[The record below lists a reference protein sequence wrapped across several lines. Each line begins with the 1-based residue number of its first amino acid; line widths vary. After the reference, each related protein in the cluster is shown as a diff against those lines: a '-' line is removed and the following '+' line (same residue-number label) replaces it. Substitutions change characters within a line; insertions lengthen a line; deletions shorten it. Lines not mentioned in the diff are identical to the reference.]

1 MDTLEIIRE
10 IEHDDALRASLRAV
24 LLGDEILGIP
34 EQLRLLTIE
43 VRELAEAQQRT
54 EVAQQRTDATVRE
67 LVEAQKRTDAT
78 MAEAQKR
85 TDWRLDRTEKA
96 LAELAEAQKR
106 TEVAVYKLAED
117 VGEISEVSCAVVLG
131 AVAEIKGWTS
141 LDTPGPIDIGK
152 GEIDVRARFATP
164 DGEVAILAEAK
175 SRLYGKDVSRWADRV
190 GESAWRGRFLYADF
204 TGQVLPYVY
213 GTLIY
218 ADAITEAKRLGIGV
232 IGPEG
237 ERLAPLPL

>member
-34 EQLRLLTIE
+34 EQLRLLAMG

-54 EVAQQRTDATVRE
+54 DAN
-67 LVEAQKRTDAT
+67 
-78 MAEAQKR
+78 
-85 TDWRLDRTEKA
+85 
-96 LAELAEAQKR
+96 LAELVR
-106 TEVAVYKLAED
+106 AVGKLAED
-117 VGEISEVSCAVVLG
+117 VGEISEASCAAVLG
-131 AVAEIKGWTS
+131 AVAEAKGWTS
-141 LDTPGPIDIGK
+141 LDTPGPVDIGR

-218 ADAITEAKRLGIGV
+218 ADAIAEAKRLGIGV
-232 IGPEG
+232 IGPAG
-237 ERLAPLPL
+237 ERLAPLPLRDAPTLGCS